1 MDTYITLSI
10 LTICGLI
17 GLVSLLKAYFHH
29 EKKTFHT
36 YDFPLDNK
44 NKWWYNQYE
53 IKKGE

>member
-10 LTICGLI
+10 LTICSIVGV
-17 GLVSLLKAYFHH
+17 VSLLKAYFRH

-44 NKWWYNQYE
+44 DKWWYN
-53 IKKGE
+53 